1 MSEMRIPSVLTV
13 KPSSA
18 IRTDYK
24 RFSELCHETDDPIL
38 VTNNGENDLVVMS
51 HEAFCR
57 REAWYRLQMKLAV
70 ADQQMAEG
78 KMTDH
83 EDVMA
88 RLEARINDP
97 IHPAGDGCPRCNLCL
112 HLSGQSGCSQEDAS
126 GLPNRD

>member
-1 MSEMRIPSVLTV
+1 MNEMRIPSVLTV
-13 KPSSA
+13 KPSTV

-24 RFSELCHETDDPIL
+24 RFSELCHVTDDPIL

-78 KMTDH
+78 KMIDH
-83 EDVMA
+83 DDVME
-88 RLEARINDP
+88 RLEARINN
-97 IHPAGDGCPRCNLCL
+97 G
-112 HLSGQSGCSQEDAS
+112 
-126 GLPNRD
+126 

>member
-1 MSEMRIPSVLTV
+1 MSEMRSPSVLTV

-57 REAWYRLQMKLAV
+57 REAWHRLQMKLAV

-88 RLEARINDP
+88 RLEARIND
-97 IHPAGDGCPRCNLCL
+97 G
-112 HLSGQSGCSQEDAS
+112 
-126 GLPNRD
+126 

>member
-13 KPSSA
+13 KPSSV

-78 KMTDH
+78 KMADH

-88 RLEARINDP
+88 RLEARIND
-97 IHPAGDGCPRCNLCL
+97 G
-112 HLSGQSGCSQEDAS
+112 
-126 GLPNRD
+126 